1 MLEFFKKLFGF
12 GKKKHNL
19 NDANSLY
26 QIETPVQNV
35 ETVLEGV
42 ESTPVTSEEVK
53 KSKPRRRYSQKSNK
67 SGEKKEV
74 AKVVV
79 KKETPKKKESNKTST
94 EKVSKP
100 RKPKTNK

>member
-12 GKKKHNL
+12 GKKKTNL
-19 NDANSLY
+19 NDANSQA

-35 ETVLEGV
+35 ETVLEQV

-74 AKVVV
+74 AKGVV
-79 KKETPKKKESNKTST
+79 KKEAPKKKEPNKTST

-100 RKPKTNK
+100 RKPKTSK